1 MKLSIPI
8 LGGLVFL
15 GGSAVTTF
23 VHADLRGYF
32 GFTGSSG
39 TQDQNLK
46 ATTGTEEDDVVIQQ
60 QRRVLVSSGFDQGV
74 EGAAAA
80 AAAATDDVPSA
91 AFSEARKPVGFPHTG
106 SVTTAMFPDTV
117 MVATLAADIEQQ
129 SATTAEGTFI
139 AVESSG
145 GGEIVEA
152 TDPPIDVS
160 QNIQGHHHHHLRRST
175 KNNRVRRSMQTTTL
189 NNNKLEMTTT
199 TTTTTDTETEN
210 SGSGG
215 GSNRN
220 LKAKKGYNHGNGYG
234 NRYGYGYGYG
244 NNNNYGNSYL
254 KNDKAAKV
262 GKTAKNYATPFF
274 VTPSTTLVTPPTG
287 KAWKAAKD
295 HKYPKT
301 PYGVPQMIAPIFPGP
316 KTKATKY
323 HKNKKTARPLP
334 QPQPSPPPTPEPVLS
349 STTNANVN
357 VPPEKDNEVIEQELL
372 DATVK
377 TLGGTRRLVGATVV
391 SVLEEHDEDQ
401 QEHRKLIRTETMT
414 VSTGTATIRVGFI
427 AEIACDEMFGNVTPP
442 VGNVCRDFSI
452 SITLTGGGGD
462 QQDVNGLIETVD
474 VSINT
479 GTFATNFCTVLRQD
493 QVDDSC
499 SVVTAPPTDA
509 PPAPTNAPMNAPTN
523 AAVPTNAPT
532 TASTNAPSKVG
543 DTNAPTNTPT
553 AAPLTKAPT
562 TVSTNA
568 PKPIQAP
575 EPTTLAPPSNVY
587 VVPTIA
593 PTKKGETNKPTFFLC
608 EAQPWNPQ
616 CCGSSFKSGPHFNP
630 CIAKRYGGL
639 DRFGPED
646 CQPPTFYIPKCGDDG
661 CIYGTNVP
669 YCPGDPLPDN
679 CVPEK
684 FEELDPVCCG
694 YKCSGQNPYICT
706 IAFPNPCIA
715 KANTGNYGPDS
726 CIPNPNPNSWG
737 VCLTFLIP
745 L

>member
-462 QQDVNGLIETVD
+462 QEDVNSLTAAVD
-474 VSINT
+474 GAINA
-479 GTFATNFCTVLRQD
+479 GTFATESDLCTVLRQD
-493 QVDDSC
+493 QVDANC
-499 SVVTAPPTDA
+499 RVVTTVPPTAA
-509 PPAPTNAPMNAPTN
+509 PMNTPMNNAPTNAPMN
-523 AAVPTNAPT
+523 NAPT
-532 TASTNAPSKVG
+532 TAAPTNALTAAPPMNAPTTKPTNAPSKVG
-543 DTNAPTNTPT
+543 DTNAPKNAPT
-553 AAPLTKAPT
+553 AAPPTNVPTQALTTEPTNVPTPIQTPKPTTANAPT
-562 TVSTNA
+562 SSSSSCVATAPTNA
-568 PKPIQAP
+568 P
-575 EPTTLAPPSNVY
+575 
-587 VVPTIA
+587 
-593 PTKKGETNKPTFFLC
+593 GETNAPSTFLFKEVACFAL
-608 EAQPWNPQ
+608 PPNPL
-616 CCGSSFKSGPHFNP
+616 CCGPNTGYTVFYSHP
-630 CIAKRYGGL
+630 C
-639 DRFGPED
+639 
-646 CQPPTFYIPKCGDDG
+646 
-661 CIYGTNVP
+661 NVKQVKV
-669 YCPGDPLPDN
+669 YD
-679 CVPEK
+679 PEK
-684 FEELDPVCCG
+684 DCLPARMAPCCNGACG
-694 YKCSGQNPYICT
+694 YTGCT
-706 IAFPNPCIA
+706 GDCTPGVNRFTCI
-715 KANTGNYGPDS
+715 
-726 CIPNPNPNSWG
+726 G
-737 VCLTFLIP
+737 VGDE
-745 L
+745 